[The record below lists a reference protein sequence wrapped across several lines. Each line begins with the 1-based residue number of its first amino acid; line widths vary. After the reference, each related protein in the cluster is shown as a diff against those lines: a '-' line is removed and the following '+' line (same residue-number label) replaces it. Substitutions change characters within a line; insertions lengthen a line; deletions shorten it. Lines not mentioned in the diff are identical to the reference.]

1 MISIHKTFRE
11 LLLEKDY
18 EKITVKELCERAMI
32 NKKTFY
38 TYYETLDFLLFEMQE
53 QISSEYRERI
63 KSYTLKDMEK
73 LVREFFMFSEEQG
86 EFYEKITCGGTYT
99 KIREQMIMKV
109 SSDRDIYPEL
119 SGFPQAE
126 QNMIRTFL
134 AESLLAMYRTWIMD
148 GKKIPVQRAIEITSE
163 ALIHGVKNYM
173 K

>member
-1 MISIHKTFRE
+1 MCWNRQTGTFEGRVSIDVWVQVPLLAPIS
-11 LLLEKDY
+11 LAA
-18 EKITVKELCERAMI
+18 VKLNRW
-32 NKKTFY
+32 T
-38 TYYETLDFLLFEMQE
+38 
-53 QISSEYRERI
+53 
-63 KSYTLKDMEK
+63 
-73 LVREFFMFSEEQG
+73 G